1 MVFFSQLHS
10 DSLKELLLKILEVHI
25 YSAKSLKS
33 RSLPLVRPLKFLD
46 PPLSHVHY
54 KSLTY
59 TLSLQYRKNSKHII
73 SLIIEC
79 ALHSH
84 LIRFNWTI
92 LSCRSQL
99 PNKKTHLIPNPV
111 KCIKIILRN
120 RSLQKHS
127 SNCSNDTLTDI
138 HSV

>member
-1 MVFFSQLHS
+1 M
-10 DSLKELLLKILEVHI
+10 KILEVHI

-99 PNKKTHLIPNPV
+99 PKKKKTPYPQPCKMYKNNFAEPLIAETLV
-111 KCIKIILRN
+111 KLFKWHFNWHPLGVN
-120 RSLQKHS
+120 
-127 SNCSNDTLTDI
+127 NDVLPKPS
-138 HSV
+138 H